1 MLETITNF
9 LNQTG
14 FSMIADNW
22 KVLVMIVVSLCL
34 MYLAIVKKFEPLLLL
49 PIAFGMLLANLP
61 GAAMYHEEIFAGG
74 HVNWPMFAGSDPSIV
89 PGLLDYLY
97 LLQL

>member
-1 MLETITNF
+1 MERIF
-9 LNQTG
+9 ADFTG
-14 FSMIADNW
+14 GGW
-22 KVLVMIVVSLCL
+22 KVLVMLGIACVLL
-34 MYLAIVKKFEPLLLL
+34 YLAIVKKFEPLLLL